1 MKNIFLIVIGLLV
14 IFPRDAK
21 AQIIDSLYDAS
32 SQLYIYSFQN
42 GFQQGDSTQS
52 CSEYANGTVEII
64 SSNTWSL
71 SSGVICEK
79 PAGFLN
85 QMMAETDFTLD
96 SLNTLFAFEDTLAG
110 KLSSL
115 MQYYFYVPSLNE
127 HYYVSMYLISLPQ
140 NLICVFGRSAVI
152 NKTQVDLVMNTI
164 VDNYQ
169 LQLGF

>member
-1 MKNIFLIVIGLLV
+1 MKNVFLVLISLLLIFTSN
-14 IFPRDAK
+14 AN
-21 AQIIDSLYDAS
+21 AQTIDSLYNAS
-32 SQLYIYSFQN
+32 SQLYIYNFQN
-42 GFQQGDSTQS
+42 VFLQSDSTQS
-52 CSEYANGTVEII
+52 CSEFANGTIEII

-71 SSGVICEK
+71 GSGTICEK
-79 PAGFLN
+79 PAGFLS

-96 SLNTLFAFEDTLAG
+96 SLTTMFGFEDTLAG

-115 MQYYFYVPSLNE
+115 MQYYYYVPSLNE
-127 HYYVSMYLISLPQ
+127 HFYVSMYLISLPQ

-152 NKTQVDLVMNTI
+152 DKMQVDLVMNNI